1 MKIAKI
7 ISGSKIINWLLKYN
21 DILLVVTIC
30 IVIAGVWVS
39 ST

>member
-7 ISGSKIINWLLKYN
+7 ISGSKIMNWLMKYN
-21 DILLVVTIC
+21 DMLLVIAIC

>member
-7 ISGSKIINWLLKYN
+7 ISGSKMINWLLKYN
-21 DILLVVTIC
+21 DMLLVITIC
-30 IVIAGVWVS
+30 IIIAGVWVS